1 MTTQSTLGPFMT
13 LILTLTATTKYA
25 AATVTNRPPAGVA
38 SSLLLAQLLVELLKR
53 KPAGY
58 ASPGGSR
65 LPHRQRAGMSGRFV
79 DFVLTPERLR
89 RGCFESGLARCEP

>member
-13 LILTLTATTKYA
+13 LILTLTATTKYT

-53 KPAGY
+53 KSAGY
-58 ASPGGSR
+58 ASPGARVFRIGNA
-65 LPHRQRAGMSGRFV
+65 QECRAGS
-79 DFVLTPERLR
+79 
-89 RGCFESGLARCEP
+89 